1 MKPLGIVLAMPLEHA
16 GNIHSCRDYPTMQ
29 SHQIFKYGSRRN
41 TVEFVGTPFGWLDEF
56 HPDTDIGLSQIFLD
70 QGKSVSDYEN
80 LLVCGVNSMK
90 RFSAA
95 AIARLRSQI
104 KKSIFQIDDS
114 NFNEGRDFV
123 TLAHYIKKSHPS
135 DHSINL
141 GLAVDTDTFV
151 LGKKN
156 LSGEFFIHVDHRW
169 TKTHRLDGFDVIK
182 SVIANIRSVI
192 KNSDRWH
199 DIRVIYHTDEITDIA
214 RIGTYDPGNTS
225 IDQLASIY
233 SKTHLAFVSHAETL
247 GQYPLE
253 MLSSGASVAMHRK
266 FIPKET
272 RNLYQFCDIAQF
284 EPKTFLRELNAD
296 IFVANRAQA
305 QKFSYDGWVDKMLDQ
320 IIK

>member
-1 MKPLGIVLAMPLEHA
+1 
-16 GNIHSCRDYPTMQ
+16 MQ
-29 SHQIFKYGSRRN
+29 SHQIFKHGSKRN
-41 TVEFVGTPFGWLDEF
+41 IAEFVGTPFGWLEESR
-56 HPDTDIGLSQIFLD
+56 PDIDIRLSQIFLD
-70 QGKSVSDYEN
+70 QGKSISDYEN

-90 RFSAA
+90 RFTAA
-95 AIARLRSQI
+95 AIARLRSKI

-123 TLAHYIKKSHPS
+123 TLAHYIKKSHS
-135 DHSINL
+135 CDHSIDL
-141 GLAVDTDTFV
+141 GLAVDTDTFA

-169 TKTHRLDGFDVIK
+169 TKTPRLHGFDVIK
-182 SVIANIRSVI
+182 STIANIKSVI
-192 KNSDRWH
+192 KDSERWQ
-199 DIRVIYHTDEITDIA
+199 DIKVIYHTDEITDIA
-214 RIGTYDPGNTS
+214 KIGTYDPKNTS
-225 IDQLASIY
+225 IDELASIY

-253 MLSSGASVAMHRK
+253 MLSSGASVIMHRK

-272 RNLYQFCDIAQF
+272 RNLYQFCDITQF
-284 EPKTFLRELNAD
+284 EPRTFLRELNPD